1 MGEKDGPPPVRAI
14 SEYYQEEKTA
24 MPLPY
29 DLLQFL
35 GLLGAVLLLARPLG
49 TFMARVYNG
58 ERTVLSPILAPGENL
73 FYRICGVE
81 RNDEMGWQRYAY
93 AMLLFNLA
101 LFLALFAM
109 LLAQP
114 ALPFN
119 PQGLPGL
126 SWPLALN
133 TAVSFITNTNW
144 QNYAGESTLSY
155 FTQVVGLTV
164 HNFVSAASGMAIVI
178 TLIRGFIRRT
188 SASIG
193 NFWVDLT
200 RSVLY
205 ILLPLSLLGAVFL
218 VSQGVIQN
226 FSDYK
231 TVLLTQ
237 PLSYDKPKLDA
248 MGSPMLDQAGKVL
261 TEKVIARE
269 ATIPMGPVA
278 SQEAIKELGT
288 NGGGFFNANSAHP
301 FENPTPLSNFLEVF
315 FILLIPAA
323 LTRTFGVMV
332 GNPKQGRALL
342 GVMLFLFVVA
352 FGVLHASELAST
364 PLLHQMGVAG
374 GNLEGKELRF
384 GLVGTDM
391 FEVATTATSC
401 GAVSAMHDSLTPLG
415 GLVPLSLILLGEI
428 IFGGVGSG
436 LYTML
441 AFAIIAV
448 FVSGLMIGRTPEYL
462 GKKIE
467 VREMWMSIVIIL
479 TAGIVVLISSGLAML
494 TPSAVAAMANPG
506 AHGLSEVLYAFASM
520 ANNNG
525 SGFAGLSGNTNFYN
539 LLGALAMLIGRYV
552 PALAVLAMAD
562 GLAKKKYVPPSLGT
576 LPTDQFPFAFWLTLV
591 ILIVGALTFFPA
603 LALGPIVEHLAMTG
617 GN

>member
-1 MGEKDGPPPVRAI
+1 M
-14 SEYYQEEKTA
+14 T
-24 MPLPY
+24 LPN

-35 GLLGAVLLLARPLG
+35 GLLGAVLLLAHPLG
-49 TFMARVYNG
+49 SFMARIYNG
-58 ERTVLSPILAPGENL
+58 ERTFLSPILAPCESL
-73 FYRICGVE
+73 FYRICGVD

-93 AMLLFNLA
+93 AMLLFNLV
-101 LFLALFAM
+101 LFLTLFGM

-114 ALPFN
+114 VLPFN
-119 PQGLPGL
+119 PQGVPGL

-133 TAVSFITNTNW
+133 TAVSFVTNTNW
-144 QNYAGESTLSY
+144 QNYSGESTLSY

-178 TLIRGFIRRT
+178 ALIRGFVRRT
-188 SASIG
+188 TATIG

-205 ILLPLSLLGAVFL
+205 ILLPLSLIGAVFL
-218 VSQGVIQN
+218 VSQGAIQN
-226 FSDYK
+226 FSAYQ
-231 TVLLTQ
+231 TVPLTQ
-237 PLSYDKPKLDA
+237 PLSHDKAKLDEI
-248 MGSPMLDQAGKVL
+248 GNPMLDQNGKVL
-261 TEKVIARE
+261 TEKVPVTE

-301 FENPTPLSNFLEVF
+301 FENPTPLSNFMEVL

-332 GNPKQGRALL
+332 GNPRQGWALL
-342 GVMLFLFVVA
+342 GVMLFLFIAA

-364 PLLHQMGVAG
+364 PMLHHLGLMG

-384 GLVGTDM
+384 SLAGSNLFT
-391 FEVATTATSC
+391 VATTATSC
-401 GAVSAMHDSLTPLG
+401 GAVTAMHDSLTPLG

-428 IFGGVGSG
+428 VFGGVGSG

-479 TAGIVVLISSGLAML
+479 VAGVVVLILSGLAMI
-494 TPSAVAAMANPG
+494 TPSAVASMANPG

-525 SGFAGLSGNTNFYN
+525 SAFAGLTGNTNFYN

-552 PALAVLAMAD
+552 PAVAVLAMAG
-562 GLAKKKYVPPSLGT
+562 GLAGKKYVPPSLGT
-576 LPTDQFPFAFWLTLV
+576 LPTDKFPFAFWLTLV

-603 LALGPIVEHLAMTG
+603 LALGPIVEHLSMTG
-617 GN
+617 VN

>member
-1 MGEKDGPPPVRAI
+1 M
-14 SEYYQEEKTA
+14 T
-24 MPLPY
+24 LPN
-29 DLLQFL
+29 DLFQFF
-35 GLLGAVLLLARPLG
+35 GLLGALLLLARPFG
-49 TFMARVYNG
+49 TFMSRVYNG
-58 ERTVLSPILAPGENL
+58 ERTILSPILTPCENL
-73 FYRICGVE
+73 FYRICGVD
-81 RNDEMGWQRYAY
+81 RTDEMSWQRYAL
-93 AMLLFNLA
+93 AMLLFNLVF
-101 LFLALFAM
+101 FLTLLGM

-114 ALPFN
+114 VLPFN
-119 PQGLPGL
+119 PQGLPDL

-144 QNYAGESTLSY
+144 QNYSGESTLSY

-178 TLIRGFIRRT
+178 ALIRGFVRRT
-188 SASIG
+188 TATIG

-205 ILLPLSLLGAVFL
+205 ILLPLSLVAAVFL
-218 VSQGVIQN
+218 VSQGAIQN

-231 TVLLTQ
+231 TVPLTQ
-237 PLSYDKPKLDA
+237 SLSYDKPKLNA
-248 MGSPMLDQAGKVL
+248 MGSPMLDQAGKPL
-261 TEKVIARE
+261 TEKAIAKE

-301 FENPTPLSNFLEVF
+301 FENPTPLSNFMEILL
-315 FILLIPAA
+315 ILLIPAA

-332 GNPKQGRALL
+332 GNPRQGRALL
-342 GVMLFLFVVA
+342 GVMLFLFIAA
-352 FGVLHASELAST
+352 FAVLHWSELAST
-364 PLLHQMGVAG
+364 PMLHHLGLIG

-384 GLVGTDM
+384 GLLGSNM
-391 FEVATTATSC
+391 FSVATTATSC
-401 GAVSAMHDSLTPLG
+401 GAVTAMHDSLTPLG

-479 TAGIVVLISSGLAML
+479 ISGIVVLISSGLAMI
-494 TPSAVAAMANPG
+494 TPSATASMANPG

-525 SGFAGLSGNTNFYN
+525 SAFTGLTGNTNFYN

-552 PALAVLAMAD
+552 PAIAVLAMAG
-562 GLAKKKYVPPSLGT
+562 GLAEKKYVSPSLGT
-576 LPTDQFPFAFWLTLV
+576 LPTDQFPFAFWLTIV

-603 LALGPIVEHLAMTG
+603 LALGPIVEHLSMTG
-617 GN
+617 VN